1 MICMYKYKYLR
12 SATWIMN
19 GTGEEQFPAA
29 IDDHGPAIVGDG
41 GAAGMGTSIGNE
53 QCQEGEK

>member
-1 MICMYKYKYLR
+1 
-12 SATWIMN
+12 MN